1 MSFLLISGLGVEA
14 PGNSERS
21 LKLTSVKVFVW
32 RFVKVCVSLL
42 TKALENPNTQITQK
56 FAMMICRKCGRR

>member
-21 LKLTSVKVFVW
+21 LTSVNVFVW

-42 TKALENPNTQITQK
+42 MVALENPNTQITQK